1 MHNLKLYRRM
11 MRYALPYWPLL
22 ILSVVLSFL
31 VVNFEAVSLW
41 FAASLANM
49 LFHPAA
55 LLPVRP
61 AFSLHTLNDTLK
73 YWTYR
78 IILRDNPLDSLKVVC
93 ALMASSFLMKNVLT
107 YIKSVVMA
115 QLNLAIV
122 QDMRNELFGHA
133 LRLPVT
139 YYDRERSGNI
149 ISLVVNDIASINE
162 SMTSTFDKL
171 FTEPIR
177 VVFFIGMLF
186 AVNVKLT
193 LAIFIIFPVLGLVIA
208 AIGQSVRRR
217 SKRMLESLSGLLS
230 ILHETVGGIRAVKMF
245 NMDGFETAKFNKE
258 NELFVHRSFRANN
271 ISSISSPLTEVL
283 GVVVVILLLWY
294 GGQEVLK
301 TTHQGSIIGFHA
313 EDFIRFLIFLF
324 STFTPLK
331 NLSSVNNS
339 LQKGFAAAERVFAIV
354 DSPAEPLRP
363 VRPGAVPV
371 FNDEITFSQVSF
383 TYPGSEEEVLHE
395 VSFSLKKGS
404 IIALVGSSGSGKS
417 TLLDL
422 LPRFYPVTKGA
433 IRIDGRNI
441 SEFDLSGLRSLFG
454 IVAQETFLFNDSIRN
469 NIAYGL
475 AGADTALII
484 EAAKAAHAWEFI
496 ERLPD
501 GLDTM
506 IGDRGVML
514 SGGQRQRLA
523 IARALLRNPPILILD
538 EATSSLDTES
548 ERLVQD
554 AINRLVQ
561 DRTVLVVAHRLSTI
575 RHADH
580 ILVLDKGS
588 IIEQGTHEDL
598 LRANRRYKYLYDIQ
612 FANTTT

>member
-1 MHNLKLYRRM
+1 M
-11 MRYALPYWPLL
+11 MRYALAYWPLL
-22 ILSVVLSFL
+22 ILSIVLSFL
-31 VVNFEAVSLW
+31 VVNFEAISLW
-41 FAASLANM
+41 FGASLANM
-49 LFHPAA
+49 LFHPVDA
-55 LLPVRP
+55 LPLKPV
-61 AFSLHTLNDTLK
+61 FSLHTINDTLK

-78 IILRDNPLDSLKVVC
+78 LILRPSPLDSLKVVC
-93 ALMASSFLMKNVLT
+93 TLMASAFFLKNVLT
-107 YIKSVVMA
+107 FLKSVVMA

-122 QDMRNELFGHA
+122 RDMRNQLFGHA
-133 LRLPVT
+133 LKLPVT

-149 ISLVVNDIASINE
+149 ISLVVNDIAAINE

-208 AIGQSVRRR
+208 VVGQSVRRR

-245 NMDGFETAKFNKE
+245 NMDGFETGRFVKE
-258 NELFVHRSFRANN
+258 NDLFVHRSFRANT

-301 TTHQGSIIGFHA
+301 TSHQGGVAGFHA

-339 LQKGFAAAERVFAIV
+339 LQRGFAAAERVFTIV
-354 DSPAEPLRP
+354 DSPPESLRP
-363 VRPGAVPV
+363 LSPGAVPE
-371 FNDEITFSQVSF
+371 FNDEITLSKVHF
-383 TYPGSEEEVLHE
+383 TYPGCEEEVLRD

-422 LPRFYPVTKGA
+422 LPRFYPVTSGTIA
-433 IRIDGRNI
+433 IDGRDTR
-441 SEFDLSGLRSLFG
+441 ELDLAGLRSLFG
-454 IVAQETFLFNDSIRN
+454 IVAQETFLFNDSIRK
-469 NIAYGL
+469 NIAYGRTE
-475 AGADTALII
+475 ADEDRII
-484 EAAKAAHAWEFI
+484 AAAKAAHAWEFI
-496 ERLPD
+496 ERMPD
-501 GLDTM
+501 GLDTT

-523 IARALLRNPPILILD
+523 IARALLRNPPVLILD

-548 ERLVQD
+548 ERLVQE

-575 RHADH
+575 RHADR

-588 IIEQGTHEDL
+588 IIEQGTHEEL
-598 LRANRRYKYLYDIQ
+598 LKSNRRYKYLYDIQ
-612 FANTTT
+612 FANAAS

>member
-1 MHNLKLYRRM
+1 MQ
-11 MRYALPYWPLL
+11 YALPYWPLL
-22 ILSVVLSFL
+22 ILSVALSFL

-41 FAASLANM
+41 FAASLAKT
-49 LFHPAA
+49 LFDPAA
-55 LLPVRP
+55 ALPVKP
-61 AFSLHTLNDTLK
+61 IFSFHTINDTLK

-78 IILRDNPLDSLKVVC
+78 VILRENPLDSLKVVC
-93 ALMASSFLMKNVLT
+93 ALMASSFFVKNVLT

-122 QDMRNELFGHA
+122 RDMRNELFGHA

-177 VVFFIGMLF
+177 VVFFIGVLF

-193 LAIFIIFPVLGLVIA
+193 LAIFIIFPVLGFIIA

-245 NMDGFETAKFNKE
+245 NMDGFETEKFNRE
-258 NELFVHRSFRANN
+258 NDRFVHRSFRANN

-294 GGQEVLK
+294 GGKEVLK
-301 TTHQGSIIGFHA
+301 TAHHGTIAGFGA

-331 NLSSVNNS
+331 TLSTVNNS
-339 LQKGFAAAERVFAIV
+339 LQRGFAAAERVFRII
-354 DSPAEPLRP
+354 DSPTEPLRTVMP
-363 VRPGAVPV
+363 EAIPP
-371 FNDEITFSQVSF
+371 FNDEITVSGVSF

-422 LPRFYPVTKGA
+422 LPRFYPVSSGS
-433 IRIDGRNI
+433 IRIDGRDI
-441 SEFDLSGLRSLFG
+441 TEFDLSGLRSLFG

-475 AGADTALII
+475 AGADAALVI

-496 ERLPD
+496 ERLPE
-501 GLDTM
+501 GLDTT

-598 LRANRRYKYLYDIQ
+598 LKANRRYKYLYDIQ